1 MGANGDRS
9 ESDAVAAG
17 EEEMPEAEGEA
28 MMFRGSN
35 YSLPRTI
42 AALALWLGGI
52 HFNVLLIL
60 ASLFLFPLRLAALCV
75 QFRSA
80 PVLFQRFFFIFRLL
94 ERYALFVPLRGK
106 RAFLFLRLFSS

>member
-1 MGANGDRS
+1 MGANGTRS

-17 EEEMPEAEGEA
+17 EEEMPEGEA

-80 PVLFQRFFFIFRLL
+80 PVLFQRFFFVFRLL
-94 ERYALFVPLRGK
+94 KGYALFVLLRGK